1 MAMCY
6 VQGVVIRLVWP
17 KCSVTRVKLARAEIK
32 IYPEGNGNYISHHS
46 LLASKRNRFY
56 VKPKYTH
63 GGVH

>member
-32 IYPEGNGNYISHHS
+32 IYPEGNGK
-46 LLASKRNRFY
+46 LRQPAFLACKQE
-56 VKPKYTH
+56 KQILC
-63 GGVH
+63 